1 MCKKPAIGL
10 VFLFLKFRLSIFS
23 ASKLDTYQF
32 WYDQCTVRVILTL
45 EEHFHYRNLLL
56 IKGYAHNF

>member
-1 MCKKPAIGL
+1 MRKKPAIGL

-23 ASKLDTYQF
+23 ASKLDTHQF

-45 EEHFHYRNLLL
+45 EEHFHYCNLLL
-56 IKGYAHNF
+56 IKSYTNNF